1 MPGVRGKGNEGG
13 GGKAKLPQFDLD
25 LTLISTWL
33 VGVRDKVRSIALRGL
48 VISPIKDLYN

>member
-33 VGVRDKVRSIALRGL
+33 VGVRDKVRSVVLRRL